1 MDVFVF
7 YFFQSIF
14 FNDAVVVPDND
25 DFAVDGAFDVCDFE
39 GLHDLLYM
47 LPDGCPDFEGLHVT
61 YVVKVFDSFVGFDD
75 GQGVAINGMFL
86 RIVNV
91 VFECWRKQSFILAN
105 EKIYVVI
112 VVVVVFF
119 FVGVAFFVTNFK
131 GT

>member
-1 MDVFVF
+1 VDVFVF

-25 DFAVDGAFDVCDFE
+25 DFAVDGAFDVC
-39 GLHDLLYM
+39 
-47 LPDGCPDFEGLHVT
+47 DFEGLHVT